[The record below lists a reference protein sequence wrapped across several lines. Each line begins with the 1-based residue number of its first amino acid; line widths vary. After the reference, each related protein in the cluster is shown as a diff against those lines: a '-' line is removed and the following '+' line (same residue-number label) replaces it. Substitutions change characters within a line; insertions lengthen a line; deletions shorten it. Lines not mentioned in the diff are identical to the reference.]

1 MNHLNSILIEGDLVD
16 DPKIRH
22 PNQRKAVCNF
32 IIASSR
38 FDRVEIGIVKEV
50 GFFNIEAEGKLAEA
64 CAERGKK
71 GRGVRVVGRLRH
83 DHWRDDDGNS
93 HDRVV
98 IVPEHVEFRPVFKK
112 QQDETPSTA
121 ALELFD
127 VEAPVEELAEAV

>member
-1 MNHLNSILIEGDLVD
+1 MNHLNSLLIEGDLVD

-22 PNQRKAVCNF
+22 PPQGNAVCNF
-32 IIASSR
+32 TIASSR
-38 FDRVEIGIVKEV
+38 FCRVGIGILKEV

-64 CAERGKK
+64 CAERGSK

-83 DHWRDDDGNS
+83 DHWKDDDGNC
-93 HDRVV
+93 HDRIV

-121 ALELFD
+121 ALDLFD
-127 VEAPVEELAEAV
+127 VEAPVEEMAEAV